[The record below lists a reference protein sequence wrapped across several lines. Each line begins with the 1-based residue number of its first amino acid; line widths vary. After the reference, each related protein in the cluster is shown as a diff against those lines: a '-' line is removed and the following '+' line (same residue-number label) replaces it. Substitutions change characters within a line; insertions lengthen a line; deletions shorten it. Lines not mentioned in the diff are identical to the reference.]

1 MKLVPDATGRF
12 VKRPHYTPGELDT
25 ECELLVSSFLR
36 ERHGNAAYPITTDDL
51 TVFIEK
57 EAQDLDLF
65 ADLSEFGTGVEGVTI
80 FNPGAKP
87 IVKINR
93 ELSEDPSRKNRLRTT
108 LTHEFGHVHFHAYL
122 FDDKL
127 RTLDL
132 YKSQQGKKDIVQ
144 VCKRETMLDARQT
157 DWMEWQAGH
166 VCGAILMPGS
176 TVRRFVKD
184 TVASLGDTSL
194 PNLEQ
199 HVVAAVMKH
208 FEVSEDA
215 ARVRMSRLGLLRGA
229 QPTQGLFQ

>member
-1 MKLVPDATGRF
+1 M
-12 VKRPHYTPGELDT
+12 KRPHYTPGELDT